1 MHMHMWYV
9 WVLIRSASTCACIQ
23 TVRHATPLD
32 GPVLRRFRDLA
43 SRLGIWLSLGGFQE
57 TCEDASR
64 LYNTHIVLDGSG
76 QIVAK
81 YRKIHLFDV
90 EVQDGPILMESRSTK
105 PGSEVSMLSV
115 VQCLPHC
122 HQTAQLARNPVC
134 NAGGTL

>member
-1 MHMHMWYV
+1 MY
-9 WVLIRSASTCACIQ
+9 VLIRSASTCACIQ

-57 TCEDASR
+57 TCEDAAR

-105 PGSEVSMLSV
+105 PGSEVKQSV
-115 VQCLPHC
+115 CAALAHHIASSDTRALP
-122 HQTAQLARNPVC
+122 
-134 NAGGTL
+134 

>member
-1 MHMHMWYV
+1 M
-9 WVLIRSASTCACIQ
+9 
-23 TVRHATPLD
+23 RHATPLD

-57 TCEDASR
+57 TCEDAR

-105 PGSEVSMLSV
+105 PGSEVRSPSMLHWHVTLRHQPPELAMDPFCSV
-115 VQCLPHC
+115 
-122 HQTAQLARNPVC
+122 
-134 NAGGTL
+134 GGTL